1 MNRANVIS
9 QTSGSFLA
17 NVSFNTSEQGQIRPD
32 SCRKTRQKVGL
43 PGRRSCDLH
52 PFLYAGPGQAPLS
65 GSSEEKSLCHYTN
78 AVIPGE
84 YVSRHPV
91 AAKYADL
98 LELPTSEKP
107 RSTTTI

>member
-1 MNRANVIS
+1 VQTLSLKQAAAFLQMS
-9 QTSGSFLA
+9 QSTLRDKVKAGLVPGAKPGKQWVFLEDDLVA
-17 NVSFNTSEQGQIRPD
+17 YIR
-32 SCRKTRQKVGL
+32 S
-43 PGRRSCDLH
+43 
-52 PFLYAGPGQAPLS
+52 LYAGVGQTPLS

-78 AVIPGE
+78 AVIPGG

-98 LELPTSEKP
+98 LELPTNEKP